1 MSLSNYIQRRNE
13 LEEYFDRTAS
23 TTWERLTSDA
33 PVSRIR
39 ETVRAGRDHMRQTLL
54 GWLPADLSGA
64 RILDAGCGTG
74 QLAMD
79 AAARGA
85 DVVAVD
91 LAKSLLDVAAERA
104 GAHTLAGSVK
114 FIAGDMLNPP
124 ERGFDYVVAM
134 DSLIHYRLPD
144 FKNALDQLGALSSQS
159 CLFTFAPRT
168 PLLSV
173 IYTLGKAFPRRDRS
187 PAIEPHREA
196 DVRAAV
202 TTDNIKNSYRVKS
215 SFYISHAMEVGK

>member
-1 MSLSNYIQRRNE
+1 MSQTNYLQRRNE

-23 TTWERLTSDA
+23 QTWERLTSDA

-39 ETVRAGRDHMRQTLL
+39 ATVRAGRDEMRETLL
-54 GWLPADLSGA
+54 SWLPEDLRGM
-64 RILDAGCGTG
+64 RVLDAGCGTG
-74 QLAMD
+74 QLAME

-91 LAKSLLDVAAERA
+91 LSKSLLDVAAERA
-104 GAHTLAGSVK
+104 SSVSLPGSLK

-124 ERGFDYVVAM
+124 EQNFDYVVAM
-134 DSLIHYRLPD
+134 DSLIHYQLAD
-144 FKNALDQLGALSSQS
+144 FKNAFDQLASLAGQS

-168 PLLSV
+168 PALSV
-173 IYTLGKAFPRRDRS
+173 MHGLGKAFPRRDRS

-196 DVRAAV
+196 DIRTAV
-202 TTDNIKNSYRVKS
+202 SESRIANSHRVKS
-215 SFYISHAMEVGK
+215 SFYISHAMEVRT